1 MKSKKKK
8 IKHIC
13 GNCRLYD
20 NANGECKVS
29 CMVNG
34 ESYHMPVFWQD
45 KCHMEELGIEV
56 NEIRWWSE
64 NPKTGEKT
72 DGEGVIKMQYPKN
85 LKLWDGF
92 LK

>member
-1 MKSKKKK
+1 MKLKK

-20 NANGECKVS
+20 GENCKVS
-29 CMVNG
+29 CMVDG
-34 ESYHMPVFWQD
+34 EVYHMPVFPDD

-56 NEIRWWSE
+56 KEIRWWTEDKNGKKTNE
-64 NPKTGEKT
+64 NGT
-72 DGEGVIKMQYPKN
+72 IKMQYPAD
-85 LKLWDGF
+85 LSLWNGF